1 MTNKLS
7 DYQKEVFMDIY
18 KTSLG
23 TNQFPNSI
31 SINAAISDSA
41 TIAFASVELLTDG
54 NEFRNPSDI
63 IKMLNDR
70 RSDEPIEFPQIEEL
84 RYGTIRQFFIWRNRL
99 RYIRG
104 FKISSFA

>member
-23 TNQFPNSI
+23 AMLSTNQYPDSI

-41 TIAFASVELLTDG
+41 KIALASVDILTDG
-54 NEFRNPSDI
+54 DELRNPSDI
-63 IKMLNDR
+63 IKRLNDR
-70 RSDEPIEFPQIEEL
+70 RSDEPLEFSVIEE
-84 RYGTIRQFFIWRNRL
+84 
-99 RYIRG
+99 
-104 FKISSFA
+104 

>member
-23 TNQFPNSI
+23 AMLSTNQFPNSI

-41 TIAFASVELLTDG
+41 TIAFASVDLLIDGDEL
-54 NEFRNPSDI
+54 RNPSDI
-63 IKMLNDR
+63 IKRLNDR
-70 RSDEPIEFPQIEEL
+70 RSDEPIEFPQIEE
-84 RYGTIRQFFIWRNRL
+84 
-99 RYIRG
+99 
-104 FKISSFA
+104 

>member
-23 TNQFPNSI
+23 AMLSTNQFPDSI

-41 TIAFASVELLTDG
+41 KIAMASVDLLIESDEL
-54 NEFRNPSDI
+54 RNPSDI

-70 RSDEPIEFPQIEEL
+70 RSDEPIEFPQIEE
-84 RYGTIRQFFIWRNRL
+84 
-99 RYIRG
+99 
-104 FKISSFA
+104 

>member
-23 TNQFPNSI
+23 AMLSTNQVPNSI

-54 NEFRNPSDI
+54 DELRNPSDI

-70 RSDEPIEFPQIEEL
+70 RSDEPIEFPQIEE
-84 RYGTIRQFFIWRNRL
+84 
-99 RYIRG
+99 
-104 FKISSFA
+104 

>member
-23 TNQFPNSI
+23 AMLSTNQYPDSI

-41 TIAFASVELLTDG
+41 KIALASVELLTDG
-54 NEFRNPSDI
+54 IAAAKLMSI
-63 IKMLNDR
+63 
-70 RSDEPIEFPQIEEL
+70 
-84 RYGTIRQFFIWRNRL
+84 NRTHIL
-99 RYIRG
+99 EWE
-104 FKISSFA
+104 

>member
-23 TNQFPNSI
+23 AMLSTNQYPDSI

-41 TIAFASVELLTDG
+41 KIALASVDLLIDGDEL
-54 NEFRNPSDI
+54 RNPSDI

-70 RSDEPIEFPQIEEL
+70 RSDEPLEFSVIEE
-84 RYGTIRQFFIWRNRL
+84 
-99 RYIRG
+99 
-104 FKISSFA
+104 

>member
-1 MTNKLS
+1 MKQTLS

-23 TNQFPNSI
+23 EILSTNQYPDSI

-41 TIAFASVELLTDG
+41 KIALDSVDLLIDGDEL
-54 NEFRNPSDI
+54 RNPSDI

-70 RSDEPIEFPQIEEL
+70 RSDEPIEFPQIEE
-84 RYGTIRQFFIWRNRL
+84 
-99 RYIRG
+99 
-104 FKISSFA
+104 

>member
-1 MTNKLS
+1 MTNILS

-23 TNQFPNSI
+23 AMLSTNQFPNSI

-54 NEFRNPSDI
+54 DELRNPSDI

-70 RSDEPIEFPQIEEL
+70 RSDEPIEFPQIEE
-84 RYGTIRQFFIWRNRL
+84 
-99 RYIRG
+99 
-104 FKISSFA
+104 

>member
-23 TNQFPNSI
+23 AMLSTNQFPNSI

-54 NEFRNPSDI
+54 DELRNPSDI
-63 IKMLNDR
+63 IKRLNDR
-70 RSDEPIEFPQIEEL
+70 RSDEPIELPQIEE
-84 RYGTIRQFFIWRNRL
+84 
-99 RYIRG
+99 
-104 FKISSFA
+104 

>member
-23 TNQFPNSI
+23 AMLSTNQFPNSI

-54 NEFRNPSDI
+54 DELRNPSDI
-63 IKMLNDR
+63 IKRLNDR
-70 RSDEPIEFPQIEEL
+70 RRNEPLEFPFIEE
-84 RYGTIRQFFIWRNRL
+84 
-99 RYIRG
+99 
-104 FKISSFA
+104 

>member
-23 TNQFPNSI
+23 AMLSTNQYPDSI

-41 TIAFASVELLTDG
+41 NVAFASVELLTDG
-54 NEFRNPSDI
+54 DELRNPSDI

-70 RSDEPIEFPQIEEL
+70 RSDEPIEFPQIEE
-84 RYGTIRQFFIWRNRL
+84 
-99 RYIRG
+99 
-104 FKISSFA
+104 

>member
-23 TNQFPNSI
+23 AILSTNQFPNSI

-54 NEFRNPSDI
+54 DELRNPSDI

-70 RSDEPIEFPQIEEL
+70 RSDEPIEFPQIEE
-84 RYGTIRQFFIWRNRL
+84 
-99 RYIRG
+99 
-104 FKISSFA
+104 